1 MGVKIITDSAC
12 DLNRKIIDDYDIN
25 VMPLLVNVEDNECL
39 DGVTIKPKELFDG
52 MRSGKVYKTAQ
63 IPLAELMKVF
73 ESYSGK
79 ECLYLSFSSK
89 LSGTCDTARLVIE
102 NLKNKY
108 PDIESKIKIID
119 TKCASGGMGLVV
131 LKAAQMAKRG
141 CSLDEI
147 VNAADFYSR
156 HMQHIF
162 TVDRLEY
169 LFRGGRVSKAQ
180 ALVGGLLNVKPILD
194 IQDGSLVPIE
204 KARGKKHLHKR
215 MIELI
220 EERGASL
227 ENQIIGINH
236 GDDMES
242 AEKIIELAGE
252 KFGAGNIVVNYIG
265 CAIGAH
271 SGPGT
276 LALFFLDEEPPMGQ
290 IEPIL

>member
-108 PDIESKIKIID
+108 PDIERKIKIID
-119 TKCASGGMGLVV
+119 TRS
-131 LKAAQMAKRG
+131 
-141 CSLDEI
+141 
-147 VNAADFYSR
+147 
-156 HMQHIF
+156 
-162 TVDRLEY
+162 
-169 LFRGGRVSKAQ
+169 
-180 ALVGGLLNVKPILD
+180 
-194 IQDGSLVPIE
+194 
-204 KARGKKHLHKR
+204 
-215 MIELI
+215 
-220 EERGASL
+220 EERRVGK
-227 ENQIIGINH
+227 EC
-236 GDDMES
+236 
-242 AEKIIELAGE
+242 
-252 KFGAGNIVVNYIG
+252 V
-265 CAIGAH
+265 
-271 SGPGT
+271 
-276 LALFFLDEEPPMGQ
+276 
-290 IEPIL
+290 

>member
-12 DLNRKIIDDYDIN
+12 DLNRKIIDDYDID